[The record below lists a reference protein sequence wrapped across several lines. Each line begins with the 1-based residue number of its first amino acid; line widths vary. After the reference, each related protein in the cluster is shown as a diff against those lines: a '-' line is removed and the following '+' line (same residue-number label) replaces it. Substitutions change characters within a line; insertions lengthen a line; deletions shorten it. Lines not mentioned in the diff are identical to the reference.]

1 MTRQPMIGDMSY
13 DTEYVPIPSSHVAD
27 MVEQIEQAGTTS
39 VVDWGKGVVLLTM
52 VGAKS
57 GKIRKVPLMRV
68 EHDGVYAVVA
78 SLGGAPKH
86 PVWYYNLKAEPK
98 LQVMDGAV
106 TGDFVAREIA
116 VDSEERKI
124 WWDRSVDA
132 WPDYAE
138 YAKKTDRVM
147 PIFVLEPVGH

>member
-1 MTRQPMIGDMSY
+1 MSS
-13 DTEYVPIPSSHVAD
+13 DTEYVPSPSSHVAD

-68 EHDGVYAVVA
+68 EHDGVYAAVA
-78 SLGGAPKH
+78 SLGGAPKN

-98 LQVMDGAV
+98 LQVMDGAA

-116 VDSEERKI
+116 STA
-124 WWDRSVDA
+124 RSA
-132 WPDYAE
+132 RSGGTAPS
-138 YAKKTDRVM
+138 TPGRTM
-147 PIFVLEPVGH
+147 PSTRRRPTA